1 MVSGFRALCCAG
13 VSEFQSSELKLLG
26 SAATEALA
34 GVLPGFTRVAAGWL
48 GLLTGELAAPLG
60 DVCAMGIWANPG
72 TGIDNSPVEIS
83 KNPRCLRDAADE
95 QAKRVV
101 GNFRYVK
108 LGFLPIADF

>member
-1 MVSGFRALCCAG
+1 MVSGFSALCCAG

-48 GLLTGELAAPLG
+48 GLLTGELVAPLG

-95 QAKRVV
+95 QAKKAV